1 MRLVGLQGCDHRP
14 PGEEEIPLTPIDASR
29 QNSLPFPSTGRK
41 LWCLRQ
47 TMHQGPRLFVTWE
60 RDPEA
65 DAQESLRKA
74 FEIIFSEKHLVPKSV
89 PFDES
94 CARRQDESTG
104 SESAFPK
111 VRHEN

>member
-1 MRLVGLQGCDHRP
+1 MRLVGLQGCDHCSQETRRYRC
-14 PGEEEIPLTPIDASR
+14 LPIDASR
-29 QNSLPFPSTGRK
+29 QDSLPFPSTARK

-60 RDPEA
+60 RDPEV

-74 FEIIFSEKHLVPKSV
+74 FEIIFSEKHLVPKAV

-94 CARRQDESTG
+94 CARGQDESTG

-111 VRHEN
+111 VRHET